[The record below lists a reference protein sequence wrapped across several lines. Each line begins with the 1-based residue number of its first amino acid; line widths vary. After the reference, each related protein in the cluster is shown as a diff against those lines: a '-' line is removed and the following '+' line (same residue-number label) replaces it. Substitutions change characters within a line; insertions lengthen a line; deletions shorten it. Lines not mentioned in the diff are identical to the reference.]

1 MESIMD
7 VIKWTRADLVKALK
21 VKGYTVAQLAA
32 EVGLT
37 YPATR
42 YSLQTGLSEKV
53 RERVCKILSIPAW
66 RIWPEV
72 YPPQWRESGPP
83 DATSK

>member
-1 MESIMD
+1 MD
-7 VIKWTRADLVKALK
+7 VVTWNRSDLIKALRL
-21 VKGYTVAQLAA
+21 KGYTVTQLAA

-42 YSLQTGLSEKV
+42 YSLKTGLSEQV
-53 RERVCKILSIPAW
+53 RDRVSTILSIPAW

-72 YPPQWRESGPP
+72 FPPQWRESGPP

>member
-1 MESIMD
+1 MD
-7 VIKWTRADLVKALK
+7 VVAWTRADLVKALRM
-21 VKGYTVAQLAA
+21 KGYTVKKLAA

-53 RERVCKILSIPAW
+53 RERVCEILSLDAFSVWPAAF
-66 RIWPEV
+66 
-72 YPPQWRESGPP
+72 PPQWRNSEPP
-83 DATSK
+83 SETTNR

>member
-1 MESIMD
+1 MD
-7 VIKWTRADLVKALK
+7 VVTWTRADLVKALRM
-21 VKGYTVAQLAA
+21 KGYTVKKLAA

-53 RERVCKILSIPAW
+53 RERVCEILSLEASSV
-66 RIWPEV
+66 WPEAF
-72 YPPQWRESGPP
+72 PPQWRNSESPVK
-83 DATSK
+83 TTNK

>member
-1 MESIMD
+1 MD
-7 VIKWTRADLVKALK
+7 VVVWNRADLVKALK

-42 YSLQTGLSEKV
+42 YSLKTGLQEAV
-53 RERVCKILSIPAW
+53 RTRVSTILSIPAW
-66 RIWPEV
+66 RIWPDV
-72 YPPQWRESGPP
+72 YPPQWRDSGPP
-83 DATSK
+83 EVTSE